1 VFVIHT
7 LRALAL
13 LLITLPLAADP
24 IGDVR
29 GALRRLT
36 GRQPIRATYEVQ
48 RAVANEGKFANDKFT
63 GTVSVELEG
72 DANGFRVVFPRTL
85 LDQVGREQDAEARD
99 PKLKT
104 PTVGA
109 VKEIDPVETSQALDF
124 APVLLRLLEGAK
136 VVSDGNG
143 TWQAK
148 PVRVM
153 VFRLADEP
161 HDGPGKVTV
170 LENRLTLWLG
180 ADMVPLAAEHL
191 ASGKFSL
198 LVLKGESRQKDS
210 WHLTRVADRLVP
222 HRHEFTR
229 TSSGLGQK
237 GNESVVSTLRVH

>member
-1 VFVIHT
+1 M
-7 LRALAL
+7 LRALAFL
-13 LLITLPLAADP
+13 TIALPLAADT

-29 GALRRLT
+29 VALRRL
-36 GRQPIRATYEVQ
+36 GAREPIRATYDVQ
-48 RAVANEGKFANDKFT
+48 RAVANEGKFANDKSS
-63 GTVSVELEG
+63 GSVSVELEG

-85 LDQVGREQDAEARD
+85 LDQVEREQDAESRD
-99 PKLKT
+99 PKHKM

-136 VVSDGNG
+136 VVSDTGG
-143 TWQAK
+143 TWAGK

-180 ADMVPLAAEHL
+180 SDLVPVAAEHV
-191 ASGKFSL
+191 AAGKFSL
-198 LVLKGESRQKDS
+198 LVLKGESRQKES
-210 WHLTRVADRLVP
+210 WHLSRVADRLVP
-222 HRHEFTR
+222 HRHEFNR

-237 GNESVVSTLRVH
+237 GNESVVATVRVH